1 MKEPDTSDPRVY
13 ADLGRLISLRHQT
26 HGFGFLPRRSLE
38 SPFTGRYAS
47 KLRGRGLNIEDLRRY
62 YPGDD
67 IRLMDW
73 KATIRTGKPHV
84 RTYTEERDRF
94 ALILVDQRMSMFFG
108 SRGKMKSV
116 VAAEVAALAAW
127 RVMSA
132 GDRVGGLIF
141 DDEKVTDIRPQRNF
155 KNLLRLLSTLVDY
168 NRRLKVGRAVL
179 PRSRQLNKILSKA
192 EKLSTH
198 DFLVIVVSDLNGW
211 DEASVKHLKNIA
223 RHNDVVVFYVY
234 DPLEKKLPREG
245 KFIVTDGKLQIE
257 FDPAEKSVG
266 QRFSE
271 RFYNTVDYL
280 EDNLKHHAVPVVLV
294 DTICEV
300 RDRMRSAI
308 GERIKR

>member
-1 MKEPDTSDPRVY
+1 MKKNDTSDPRVY
-13 ADLGRLISLRHQT
+13 ADLERLISLRHQAR
-26 HGFGFLPRRSLE
+26 GFDFLPRRVIGG
-38 SPFTGRYAS
+38 PFPGRYAS
-47 KLRGRGLNIEDLRRY
+47 KLRGRGLNIEELRRY

-108 SRGKMKSV
+108 SREKMKSV
-116 VAAEVAALAAW
+116 IAAEAAALAAW

-141 DDEKVTDIRPQRNF
+141 GDESVTDIRPQRNF
-155 KNLLRLLSTLVDY
+155 KTLLRLLSTIVDY
-168 NRRLKVGRAVL
+168 NHRLKAGQASL
-179 PRSRQLNKILSKA
+179 SPGHQLNKILSKA

-198 DFLVIVVSDLNGW
+198 DFLIIIVSDLNGW
-211 DEASVKHLKNIA
+211 DETSVKHLKTIA

-234 DPLEKKLPREG
+234 DPLEKKLPKEG
-245 KFIVTDGKLQIE
+245 KFVVTDGKLQIE

-271 RFYNTVDYL
+271 RFSNTVDYL
-280 EDNLKHHAVPVVLV
+280 EYTLKRHAVPVVLM
-294 DTICEV
+294 DTLCPV
-300 RDRMRSAI
+300 RDQMQSAI
-308 GERIKR
+308 GEQTKR